1 MDASAWLGLALGA
14 ALGSGYALWQGWAL
28 RRVSRIAPSA
38 HLLAGTTLR
47 LALLVVTLLLAV
59 RFTPANRWW
68 LTGSL
73 AVSYSVLFFWQLRR
87 TFLQKK

>member
-1 MDASAWLGLALGA
+1 MDASAWFGLALGA
-14 ALGSGYALWQGWAL
+14 AVGGGYALWQGWAL
-28 RRVSRIAPSA
+28 RHESRAAPSA
-38 HLLAGTTLR
+38 HLLAGTALR
-47 LALLVVTLLLAV
+47 MALLVATLLLAA